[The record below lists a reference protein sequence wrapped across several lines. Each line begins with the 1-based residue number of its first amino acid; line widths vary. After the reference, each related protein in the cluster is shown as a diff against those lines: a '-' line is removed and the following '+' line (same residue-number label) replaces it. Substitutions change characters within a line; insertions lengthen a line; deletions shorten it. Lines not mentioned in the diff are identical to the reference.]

1 MNYFYDS
8 LLLVVMI
15 LMCFYYLAGQSVTIL
30 KKCEIGEKRSMIIGE
45 SVENI

>member
-30 KKCEIGEKRSMIIGE
+30 KKCEIGEKMGKKHDNWRIR
-45 SVENI
+45 